1 MPSGRPRPSASK
13 AAHRL
18 SSSVAG
24 MRLAM
29 TRETGSRLRYDT
41 PNSPCSARPRK
52 SRYCTGSGASSPSLT
67 RKASFSACVAVS
79 PTRLFTG
86 SPMKL
91 KIAKQAIGK
100 TLCKKSKHGL
110 VQKIR
115 DGGTSAVSFDGDQP
129 QAQLIIRRLAQVD
142 TLLRRPDHRLL
153 MQRNM

>member
-41 PNSPCSARPRK
+41 PNSPCNARPRK
-52 SRYCTGSGASSPSLT
+52 NKYYTTNRPHQHAP
-67 RKASFSACVAVS
+67 
-79 PTRLFTG
+79 
-86 SPMKL
+86 
-91 KIAKQAIGK
+91 QAIGK

-142 TLLRRPDHRLL
+142 PLLRRPDHRLL